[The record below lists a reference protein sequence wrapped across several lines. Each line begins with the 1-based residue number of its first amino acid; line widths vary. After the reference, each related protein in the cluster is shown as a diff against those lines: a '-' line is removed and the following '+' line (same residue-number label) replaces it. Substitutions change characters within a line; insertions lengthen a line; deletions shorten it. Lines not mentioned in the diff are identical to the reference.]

1 MQVEALSILS
11 KKISEHHRLYCA
23 LFNDTLKPK
32 HHNMLHYCTIM
43 RLSGVPSNY
52 ACDRFEANHQPSI
65 RDARATT
72 SRRNIA
78 LTLAV
83 KEQLRVAHRLLL
95 GKGLSAVLET
105 GPESPHS
112 FADFAILPQDFNDT
126 DISQPKY
133 VNYKGTKYQEN
144 SCAILCTDC
153 DGGPLFGLVMH
164 ILLNSVNEV
173 CLVCKVVNVIS
184 FSSHYHSYHIN
195 VTDVLKAVKVS
206 DLFDYHPVLY
216 CNGFDG
222 NEYISL
228 HHSL

>member
-1 MQVEALSILS
+1 MTANEMRTFVRTLALLVGDLVLNDDPVWEFYLLLRDIVDFMLCRALQVEAISILS

-43 RLSGVPSNY
+43 TLSGVPSNY

-65 RDARATT
+65 RDAKATT

-105 GPESPHS
+105 GPEAPHS
-112 FADFAILPQDFNDT
+112 FTDFAILPQDFNDT

-144 SCAILCTDC
+144 SCVILGTDC
-153 DGGPLFGLVMH
+153 DGGPLFGIVMH
-164 ILLNSVNEV
+164 ILLI
-173 CLVCKVVNVIS
+173 LLMR
-184 FSSHYHSYHIN
+184 Y
-195 VTDVLKAVKVS
+195 A
-206 DLFDYHPVLY
+206 
-216 CNGFDG
+216 
-222 NEYISL
+222 
-228 HHSL
+228 